1 MYLLFG
7 PYIHY
12 SHYIVTTTTTTTTMD
27 ELFFSP
33 KITHIV

>member
-12 SHYIVTTTTTTTTMD
+12 SHYIVTTTTTTTMD